1 MQKDTFHGVFLL
13 ELQIKLR
20 NDLQF
25 WIKIILTKQY
35 TQLFNIKIQIIIY
48 QFFPLKNIIQHR
60 Q

>member
-25 WIKIILTKQY
+25 WIKIILTKRHSY
-35 TQLFNIKIQIIIY
+35 VTMVAVCEKVVSNDEGAE
-48 QFFPLKNIIQHR
+48 HS
-60 Q
+60 